1 MRFLLKLSP
10 EIIIKSTSVRK
21 TMTKI
26 LADNVR
32 RLAEKDGI
40 VCRVRRFWDKIEV
53 EVADEDGARLQRRLE

>member
-26 LADNVR
+26 LADNVAT
-32 RLAEKDGI
+32 LNE
-40 VCRVRRFWDKIEV
+40 
-53 EVADEDGARLQRRLE
+53 LQPA